1 MKIFSIPQI
10 READA
15 YTIAQEPIASIDLM
29 ERAATACANWIAERY
44 DTSIKL
50 NILCGLG
57 NNGGD
62 GLAIAR
68 LLAQQGYTTETFII
82 NYSEK
87 RSADLITNYERLK
100 AVKTNSSI
108 QEIHSL
114 EAFQQTFLIT
124 PQTVVIDAVFG
135 SGLNKP
141 LEGLAAQVTGHV
153 NKLHAH
159 VIAIDVPSGLYSD
172 ELNAPSDEIMIAEYT
187 LSFQFPK
194 LSFMLPET
202 AAVVGEF
209 DVLDIGLHPDY
220 IAHTSTKNYF
230 VTKSDVAQLLKKRSS
245 NANKGNFGHSLIIA
259 GSKGKMGAAV
269 LASKAC
275 LRSGT
280 GLLTVH
286 VPACGN
292 DVLQISIPEAMCNA
306 DTEQNYITGLPPI
319 ERYNAIGIG
328 PGIGQEKQT
337 ENVVKLLI
345 QNTPVPLVLDADALN
360 ILSENKTW
368 LAFIPANSIFTPHP
382 KEFERLAGNASSGM
396 ERLQLLREFT
406 IKNKVYVVLK
416 GAHTAIG
423 CPDGT
428 VFFNSTGNPGM
439 AKGGSGDA
447 LTGVITALLA
457 QHYTPEQACILG
469 VYMHG
474 LAGNFAARGTSVESM
489 LASDL
494 IDCIGDAFNYIRF

>member
-10 READA
+10 SEADA
-15 YTIAQEPIASIDLM
+15 YTIAQEPVAPIDLM
-29 ERAATACANWIAERY
+29 ERAAIACTNWITERY
-44 DTSIKL
+44 DTNIHFK
-50 NILCGLG
+50 ILCGLG

-68 LLAQQGYTTETFII
+68 LLAERGYTTEAFII

-87 RSADLITNYERLK
+87 RSADFITNYERLK
-100 AVKTNSSI
+100 ALQKNNVI
-108 QEIHSL
+108 QEIHSA
-114 EAFQQTFLIT
+114 EAFQQTFTIT
-124 PQTVVIDAVFG
+124 PQSVVIDAVFG

-141 LEGLAAQVTGHV
+141 LEGLVAQVISHV

-159 VIAIDVPSGLYSD
+159 VIAVDVPSGLFGD
-172 ELNAPSDEIMIAEYT
+172 EQNAPSDEIMIAEYT

-202 AAVVGEF
+202 AAFVGEF
-209 DVLDIGLHPDY
+209 DVLDLGLHPEY

-230 VTKSDVAQLLKKRSS
+230 ITKTDVAPLLKNRSKS
-245 NANKGNFGHSLIIA
+245 AHKGNFGHSLIIA

-292 DVLQISIPEAMCNA
+292 DILQISIPEAMSHP
-306 DTEQNYITGLPPI
+306 DTEQNFITELPSL
-319 ERYNAIGIG
+319 EKYKAIGIG

-337 ENVVKLLI
+337 ENVLKLLI

-382 KEFERLAGNASSGM
+382 KEFERLAGKASSGM
-396 ERLQLLREFT
+396 ERLQLLREFS
-406 IKNKVYVVLK
+406 IKNKVYVILK

-447 LTGVITALLA
+447 LTGMITALLA
-457 QHYTPEQACILG
+457 QHYTPEQACIIG
-469 VYMHG
+469 VYLHG
-474 LAGNFAARGTSVESM
+474 LAGNFAARASSVESM

-494 IDCIGDAFNYIRF
+494 IDCIGDAFNYI